1 MKFWQITNT
10 FLNNATFVILSP
22 FKDSEF
28 LFLTFDKRK
37 LFPELF
43 YKNKNIDLCD
53 SLSSFSARTNVKLG
67 NTSIN
72 FISFLKGMDLH
83 AKEKGKK
90 AKHVQKL
97 IRKIPKIKDAY

>member
-1 MKFWQITNT
+1 MLHLLFFLHLKILSSCFLHLIKESC
-10 FLNNATFVILSP
+10 FLNYFIKTKILTYVILS
-22 FKDSEF
+22 
-28 LFLTFDKRK
+28 
-37 LFPELF
+37 
-43 YKNKNIDLCD
+43 
-53 SLSSFSARTNVKLG
+53 LSAFSARTNVKLG